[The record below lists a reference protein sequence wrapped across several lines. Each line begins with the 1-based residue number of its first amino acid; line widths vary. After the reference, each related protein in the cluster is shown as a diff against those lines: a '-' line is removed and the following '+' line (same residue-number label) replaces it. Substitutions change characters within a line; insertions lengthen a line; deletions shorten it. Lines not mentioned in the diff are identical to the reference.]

1 MSELTVLQ
9 AVRLKGRVITTDLA
23 QTLGEDLADVAATV
37 DRLTAAGLLVDATPL
52 RISPSGRMRL
62 DDLLAEER
70 NRADS
75 TVLAAAYRDFR
86 SVNADF
92 KRLVTD
98 WQLKGEKP
106 NTRRRRIRR
115 RGAVRLDGVHRQ
127 VGPIIGTVAM
137 QLPRLSR
144 YPVKLRAALDKV
156 KAGDIAWLTRPLIDS
171 YHTVWFELHE
181 ELIQA
186 VGLTRDEAAKS
197 GDAQ

>member
-106 NTRRRRIRR
+106 NTHDDAEYDA
-115 RGAVRLDGVHRQ
+115 AVLSRLDGVHRR
-127 VGPIIGTVAM
+127 VGPIIGTEAAHENAKALM
-137 QLPRLSR
+137 IMRKQLPNRL
-144 YPVKLRAALDKV
+144 
-156 KAGDIAWLTRPLIDS
+156 
-171 YHTVWFELHE
+171 
-181 ELIQA
+181 
-186 VGLTRDEAAKS
+186 KS
-197 GDAQ
+197 GLNTQRLQLNGKYK

>member
-92 KRLVTD
+92 KSRSPTGSSRAKSLTHTTT
-98 WQLKGEKP
+98 P
-106 NTRRRRIRR
+106 NTTPRCCPASMAYTGGWARSSVRWPCSC
-115 RGAVRLDGVHRQ
+115 RG
-127 VGPIIGTVAM
+127 
-137 QLPRLSR
+137 
-144 YPVKLRAALDKV
+144 
-156 KAGDIAWLTRPLIDS
+156 
-171 YHTVWFELHE
+171 
-181 ELIQA
+181 
-186 VGLTRDEAAKS
+186 
-197 GDAQ
+197 